1 MIGLNGTGLDL
12 SKVLVI
18 NGYIT
23 QKPDEGCMWVLIIGL
38 AKKFVSAFP
47 KEVMENPVGLW
58 VNWI

>member
-1 MIGLNGTGLDL
+1 MIELNGTGLDL
-12 SKVLVI
+12 SKVLVL
-18 NGYIT
+18 NSCIT
-23 QKPDEGCMWVLIIGL
+23 SKPAEGCMWVLITGL